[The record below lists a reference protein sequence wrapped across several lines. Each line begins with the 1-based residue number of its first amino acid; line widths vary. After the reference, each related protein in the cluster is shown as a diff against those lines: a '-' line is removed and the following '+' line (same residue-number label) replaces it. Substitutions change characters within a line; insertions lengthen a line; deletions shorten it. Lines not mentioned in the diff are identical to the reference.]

1 MYFFLYK
8 DKLKKLVIIILSW
21 YFCSVNESKPHT
33 HHRFRV
39 YTSKNIFLFIFAYF
53 SSKAAAFQSF
63 LSLSFKHCHTHRAR
77 ALAKRK
83 SNVHVDAPAMPL
95 RLNAFIPLQT
105 HRFGVLRSVAAVP
118 RGAGERTGARRWG
131 PPANRDPFRSS

>member
-1 MYFFLYK
+1 MNPNPTHITGSEYIPQKIFSYLFLPIFP
-8 DKLKKLVIIILSW
+8 LKRR
-21 YFCSVNESKPHT
+21 
-33 HHRFRV
+33 RF
-39 YTSKNIFLFIFAYF
+39 NHF
-53 SSKAAAFQSF
+53 S

-77 ALAKRK
+77 AVAKRK